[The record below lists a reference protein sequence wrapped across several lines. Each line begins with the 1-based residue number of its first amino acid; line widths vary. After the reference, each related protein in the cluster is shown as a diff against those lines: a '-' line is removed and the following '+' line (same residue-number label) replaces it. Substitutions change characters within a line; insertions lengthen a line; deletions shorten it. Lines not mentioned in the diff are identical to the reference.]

1 MIKEVKLLTYI
12 YGVRIYTAVVAILL
26 IPLLIKRIG
35 VEAYGL
41 LGFFTVLQACLSIL
55 DAGIGGV
62 LTREAII
69 SKQNIKRFKKFNV
82 LYRKIIVIFVVM
94 AISIVLLGGLFS
106 IKFSASWLNTNIGNS
121 TIILCTTLMFCIF
134 ALRYLQGPFRSL
146 LLSNESQVTITTIN
160 LINTTLSQPITL
172 FLLYIFE
179 GDVIFYFI
187 MQLLSA
193 ALTCG
198 LMIIFSERV
207 RKNILKN
214 INEQNNL
221 DDDVIDIS
229 VSKFFTF
236 ALQLSMLT
244 ILWVVVN
251 QSDKLTLTRFLP
263 LSEYAMYSVAISIMG
278 ILAIISDPLNQ
289 YLQPKLTK
297 YFHEKNTQQY
307 SRLYFNAFKFIIT
320 ITIPLSVFLF
330 FFSEKILFV
339 WSNNT
344 LLALDVSK
352 YLPWLFLGG
361 VFSIYSNLIFLLL
374 YSHGQLK
381 KHTIVYVIFSA
392 IIIPLNIYIAKN
404 FHGDGT
410 SIFYAANAILLF
422 ITWGG
427 YNLVERFRNG
437 IGIIVF
443 YISPLVIIEFVYYY
457 YMSHLE
463 LFSES
468 RLLSF
473 VYLSFIGFGS
483 MVIAMGY
490 TFGMHKILPSF
501 DFKMSKK

>member
-1 MIKEVKLLTYI
+1 
-12 YGVRIYTAVVAILL
+12 
-26 IPLLIKRIG
+26 
-35 VEAYGL
+35 
-41 LGFFTVLQACLSIL
+41 
-55 DAGIGGV
+55 
-62 LTREAII
+62 
-69 SKQNIKRFKKFNV
+69 
-82 LYRKIIVIFVVM
+82 
-94 AISIVLLGGLFS
+94 
-106 IKFSASWLNTNIGNS
+106 
-121 TIILCTTLMFCIF
+121 
-134 ALRYLQGPFRSL
+134 
-146 LLSNESQVTITTIN
+146 
-160 LINTTLSQPITL
+160 
-172 FLLYIFE
+172 
-179 GDVIFYFI
+179 
-187 MQLLSA
+187 
-193 ALTCG
+193 
-198 LMIIFSERV
+198 
-207 RKNILKN
+207 
-214 INEQNNL
+214 
-221 DDDVIDIS
+221 
-229 VSKFFTF
+229 
-236 ALQLSMLT
+236 
-244 ILWVVVN
+244 
-251 QSDKLTLTRFLP
+251 
-263 LSEYAMYSVAISIMG
+263 
-278 ILAIISDPLNQ
+278 
-289 YLQPKLTK
+289 
-297 YFHEKNTQQY
+297 
-307 SRLYFNAFKFIIT
+307 
-320 ITIPLSVFLF
+320 VFLF

-344 LLALDVSK
+344 HLALDVSK